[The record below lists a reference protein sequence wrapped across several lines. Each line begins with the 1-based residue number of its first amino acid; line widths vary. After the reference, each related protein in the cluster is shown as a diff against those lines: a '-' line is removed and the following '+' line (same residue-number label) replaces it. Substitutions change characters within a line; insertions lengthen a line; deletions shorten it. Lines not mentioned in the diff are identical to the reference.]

1 MTQDELKVIL
11 DNHAQWLRG
20 QSGGQRANLQYA
32 NLQGVDLQG
41 ADLQHANLQR
51 ADLRGANLQRAD
63 LQGADLD
70 FSSGIPLW
78 CGGQDAKID
87 SRLARQIVAHALAQ
101 DCDDPMYAKLREA
114 ARNWCQGS
122 HVAKH
127 IHWLRWTP
135 TGDGETK

>member
-32 NLQGVDLQG
+32 NLQGV
-41 ADLQHANLQR
+41 
-51 ADLRGANLQRAD
+51 D

-127 IHWLRWTP
+127 IHWLR
-135 TGDGETK
+135 